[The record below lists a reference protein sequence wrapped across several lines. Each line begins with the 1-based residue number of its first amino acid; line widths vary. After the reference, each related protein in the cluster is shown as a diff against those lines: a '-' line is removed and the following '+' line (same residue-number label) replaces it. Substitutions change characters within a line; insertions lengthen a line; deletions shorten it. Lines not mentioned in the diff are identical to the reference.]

1 MKKIEV
7 ICGAWGQ
14 SWVLGTLADNGTQLL
29 FEYSQEALRRGIEF
43 SPRSLKL
50 RPAAYGDFPDYQHR
64 LPGLIADVLPDGWGM
79 LLMDRLIAQTGMN
92 REQISPLDRL
102 GMMGDRTM
110 GAFSF
115 RPPVGD
121 PTQPVEMSLL
131 MLANEVRQE
140 IHSQD
145 SEALKELIMI
155 GGSPHGARPKAL
167 VQYDI
172 ASAQVSTLDASLGT
186 PWLIK
191 FQAQNEHKEVCAIE
205 DVYATMARA
214 CKLDIPKTHYFD
226 LGSSLASFGI
236 ERFDRANGQRVPIHT
251 LAGLLNIDFRVPSVG
266 YETFLRAT
274 AFITRSEREVE
285 KAFERCVF
293 NVIFNN
299 QDDHAKNFSFRMNEA
314 MHWELAPCY
323 DLTYNEGP
331 RGEHQM
337 DILGEGRFPGKRHL
351 LDLASRNG
359 LKERWAIQVIERI
372 SEVAGTFLEL
382 AKNHAIRKQTLKTI
396 AQSIEE
402 NRLRMTN

>member
-7 ICGAWGQ
+7 ICGAWGE
-14 SWVLGTLADNGTQLL
+14 SWVLGTLADDGTHLL
-29 FEYSQEALRRGIEF
+29 FEYSLEALSRGIEF

-50 RPAAYGDFPDYQHR
+50 RPAAYGDFPNHQHR

-79 LLMDRLIAQTGMN
+79 LLMDRLVAQTGMN

-121 PTQPVEMSLL
+121 PSQPVEMSLL
-131 MLANEVRQE
+131 KLANEVHQE
-140 IHSQD
+140 IHTQD
-145 SEALKELIMI
+145 SAGLKELIMI

-167 VQYDI
+167 VQYDV
-172 ASAQVSTLDASLGT
+172 ASGQVSTLDTGLGT

-214 CKLDIPKTHYFD
+214 CQLDMPKTHYFD
-226 LGSSLASFGI
+226 LGASLASFGI

-266 YETFLRAT
+266 YETLLRAT
-274 AFITRSEREVE
+274 AFITRSERELE

-293 NVIFNN
+293 NVIFHNR
-299 QDDHAKNFSFRMNEA
+299 DDHAKNFSFRMNEQ

-331 RGEHQM
+331 GGEHQM
-337 DILGEGRFPGKRHL
+337 DILGEGRLPSKRHL
-351 LDLASRNG
+351 LELATRNG
-359 LKERWAIQVIERI
+359 LKARWATQVIERI
-372 SEVAGTFLEL
+372 SEVAGTFSEV
-382 AKNHAIRKQTLKTI
+382 AKNHAIRKQTLKII
-396 AQSIEE
+396 AQAIED
-402 NRLRMTN
+402 NRLRMTH

>member
-7 ICGAWGQ
+7 ICGAWGE
-14 SWVLGTLADNGTQLL
+14 SWVLGTLADDGTHLL
-29 FEYSQEALRRGIEF
+29 FEYSLEALSRGIEF

-50 RPAAYGDFPDYQHR
+50 RPAAYGDFPNHQHR
-64 LPGLIADVLPDGWGM
+64 LPGLIADVLPDGWGI
-79 LLMDRLIAQTGMN
+79 LLMDRLVAQTSMN

-121 PTQPVEMSLL
+121 PSQPVEMSLL
-131 MLANEVRQE
+131 KLANEVHQE
-140 IHSQD
+140 IHTQD
-145 SEALKELIMI
+145 SAGLKELIMI

-167 VQYDI
+167 VQYDV
-172 ASAQVSTLDASLGT
+172 ALGQVSTLDTGLGT

-214 CKLDIPKTHYFD
+214 CQLDMPKTHYFD
-226 LGSSLASFGI
+226 LGASLASFGI

-266 YETFLRAT
+266 YETLLRAT
-274 AFITRSEREVE
+274 AFITRSERELE

-299 QDDHAKNFSFRMNEA
+299 RDDHAKNFSFRMNEQ

-331 RGEHQM
+331 GGEHQM
-337 DILGEGRFPGKRHL
+337 DILGEGRLPTKRHL
-351 LDLASRNG
+351 LELATRNG
-359 LKERWAIQVIERI
+359 LKTRWATQVIERI
-372 SEVAGTFLEL
+372 SEVAGSFLEL
-382 AKNHAIRKQTLKTI
+382 AKNHAIRKQTLKII
-396 AQSIEE
+396 AQAIED
-402 NRLRMTN
+402 NRLRMTH

>member
-7 ICGAWGQ
+7 ICGAWGE
-14 SWVLGTLADNGTQLL
+14 SWVLGTLADDGTHLL
-29 FEYSQEALRRGIEF
+29 FEYSLEALSRGIEF

-50 RPAAYGDFPDYQHR
+50 RPAAYGDFPNHQHR

-79 LLMDRLIAQTGMN
+79 LLMDRLVAQTSMN

-121 PTQPVEMSLL
+121 PAQPKEMSLL
-131 MLANEVRQE
+131 MLANEVHQE
-140 IHSQD
+140 IHTQD
-145 SEALKELIMI
+145 SAGLKELIMI

-167 VQYDI
+167 VQYDL
-172 ASAQVSTLDASLGT
+172 ASGQVSTLDASLGT

-214 CKLDIPKTHYFD
+214 CQLDMPKTHYFD
-226 LGSSLASFGI
+226 LGASLASFGI

-266 YETFLRAT
+266 YETLLRAT
-274 AFITRSEREVE
+274 AFITRSERELE

-299 QDDHAKNFSFRMNEA
+299 RDDHAKNFSFRMNEQ

-331 RGEHQM
+331 SGEHQM
-337 DILGEGRFPGKRHL
+337 DILGEGRLPSKRHL
-351 LDLASRNG
+351 LELATRNG
-359 LKERWAIQVIERI
+359 LKARWATQVIERI
-372 SEVAGTFLEL
+372 SEVAGTFSEV
-382 AKNHAIRKQTLKTI
+382 AKNHAIRKQTLKII
-396 AQSIEE
+396 AQAIEDS
-402 NRLRMTN
+402 RLRMTH

>member
-7 ICGAWGQ
+7 ICGAWGE
-14 SWVLGTLADNGTQLL
+14 SWVLGTLADDGTHLL
-29 FEYSQEALRRGIEF
+29 FEYSLEALSRGIEF

-50 RPAAYGDFPDYQHR
+50 RPAAYGDFPNHQHR

-79 LLMDRLIAQTGMN
+79 LLMDRLVAQTGMN

-121 PTQPVEMSLL
+121 PSQPVEMSLL
-131 MLANEVRQE
+131 MLANEVHQE
-140 IHSQD
+140 IHTQD
-145 SEALKELIMI
+145 SAGLKELIMI

-167 VQYDI
+167 VQYDV
-172 ASAQVSTLDASLGT
+172 ASGQVSTLDTSLGT

-214 CKLDIPKTHYFD
+214 CQLDMPKTHYFD
-226 LGSSLASFGI
+226 LGTSLASFGI

-266 YETFLRAT
+266 YETLLRAT
-274 AFITRSEREVE
+274 AFITRSERELE

-293 NVIFNN
+293 NVIFHNR
-299 QDDHAKNFSFRMNEA
+299 DDHAKNFSFRMNEQ

-331 RGEHQM
+331 GGEHQM
-337 DILGEGRFPGKRHL
+337 DILGEGRLPSKRHL
-351 LDLASRNG
+351 LELATRNG
-359 LKERWAIQVIERI
+359 LKARWATQVIERI
-372 SEVAGTFLEL
+372 SEVAGTFSEV
-382 AKNHAIRKQTLKTI
+382 AKNHAIRKQTLKII
-396 AQSIEE
+396 AQAIED
-402 NRLRMTN
+402 NRLRMTH

>member
-7 ICGAWGQ
+7 ICGAWGE
-14 SWVLGTLADNGTQLL
+14 SWVLGTLADDGTHLL
-29 FEYSQEALRRGIEF
+29 FEYSLEALSRGIEF

-50 RPAAYGDFPDYQHR
+50 RPAAYGDFPNHQHR

-79 LLMDRLIAQTGMN
+79 LLMDRLVAQTGMN

-121 PTQPVEMSLL
+121 PSQPVEMSLL
-131 MLANEVRQE
+131 KLANEVHQE
-140 IHSQD
+140 IHTQD
-145 SEALKELIMI
+145 SAGLKELIMI

-167 VQYDI
+167 VQYDV
-172 ASAQVSTLDASLGT
+172 ALGQVSTLDTGLGT

-214 CKLDIPKTHYFD
+214 CQLDMPKTHYFD
-226 LGSSLASFGI
+226 LGASLASFGI

-266 YETFLRAT
+266 YETLLRAT
-274 AFITRSEREVE
+274 AFITRSERELE

-293 NVIFNN
+293 NVIFHNR
-299 QDDHAKNFSFRMNEA
+299 DDHAKNFSFRMNEQ

-331 RGEHQM
+331 GGEHQM
-337 DILGEGRFPGKRHL
+337 DILGEGRLPSKRHL
-351 LDLASRNG
+351 LELATRNG
-359 LKERWAIQVIERI
+359 LKARWATQVIERI
-372 SEVAGTFLEL
+372 SEVAGTFSEV
-382 AKNHAIRKQTLKTI
+382 AKNHAIRKQTLKII
-396 AQSIEE
+396 AQAIED
-402 NRLRMTN
+402 NRLRMTH